1 MQIGLWDNFRKSDSK
16 KDRGRFFFINIIQEE
31 IKRLDFRFDENML
44 HQRIHP
50 LTLDDI
56 LMRKVNDLNFSES
69 KYYTTFKY
77 IMNAKLC

>member
-16 KDRGRFFFINIIQEE
+16 KKTVVDFFIYIIQEE

-56 LMRKVNDLNFSES
+56 LMRKVSDLNFSES
-69 KYYTTFKY
+69 KDYTSFK
-77 IMNAKLC
+77 

>member
-16 KDRGRFFFINIIQEE
+16 KKTVVDFFIYIIQEE

-56 LMRKVNDLNFSES
+56 LMRKVSDLNFSES
-69 KYYTTFKY
+69 KDYTTFKY